1 MQTLSAL
8 HDDSILVEE
17 EKRHGRRLLVG
28 ILCALLLTSG
38 IFGGYLFLRKRHE
51 RQVAAAAEAARK
63 KALAPRVEIYVD
75 DPTLNDKKTLLGGE
89 LHNISNEPLRDLAVE
104 LELTRRNTGKLEKRV
119 VTPEQTELGP
129 DARTRYGLELLVQ
142 DYASSR
148 LVRIVSGDS
157 HADTPFKAF
166 PGAPRPP
173 MEAPA
178 SKTVIVNRPR
188 PARGEEF
195 LNSPDKPARVP

>member
-38 IFGGYLFLRKRHE
+38 IFGGYLLLRKRHE
-51 RQVAAAAEAARK
+51 RQVAAAAEATRK

-75 DPTLNDKKTLLGGE
+75 DPTLNDEQTLLGGE
-89 LHNISNEPLRDLAVE
+89 LHNISNEPLRNLAVE

-119 VTPEQTELGP
+119 VTPEQTELAP
-129 DARTRYGLELLVQ
+129 DAKTRYGLELLVR

-148 LVRIVSGDS
+148 LVRIVSGDN
-157 HADTPFKAF
+157 HADTPFKAY

-188 PARGEEF
+188 PRGEEF